1 MNLIKIKIEYPEHG
15 MVVLTNEGGDTYTS
29 KSEELI
35 DFLHGVKLLNLCAME
50 FDLEYKLKLFREIE
64 KENFDEKGER
74 YTDSN
79 FGKETSEMMLQL
91 INELENAL
99 VEYERNISKAKRT
112 VCGYPRKC
120 CMFRAIDNTCEC
132 EEHCNYKK

>member
-1 MNLIKIKIEYPEHG
+1 MKIEYPEHG

-29 KSEELI
+29 KSEELM
-35 DFLHGVKLLNLCAME
+35 DFLHGVKPLDPCEME

-64 KENFDEKGER
+64 SENFDANGKR
-74 YTDSN
+74 YTNVN

-91 INELENAL
+91 INELESAL
-99 VEYERNISKAKRT
+99 AKHETNISKAKRT
-112 VCGYPRKC
+112 FCVGYNKES
-120 CMFRAIDNTCEC
+120 CMFRGIYNTCEW